1 MILKW
6 YKLKNNLVNLNKKII
21 IIIDKENLQGIVDK
35 IKNQLRNM
43 IKKQG

>member
-6 YKLKNNLVNLNKKII
+6 YKLKNNLINLNKKIV

-43 IKKQG
+43 NKK